1 MALDGFLE
9 IDGIKGSARQKGRE
23 GQMVVF
29 AVDHAIG
36 STRDASGYP
45 DKKKLARHMVITKEI
60 DIASPKLQEAAQKG
74 TEIKTAVLRLWRM
87 PPSGGTEENF
97 YTIALGD
104 VKVDSVRTVMIFNR
118 LESQSLLPQY
128 EQVVLAYKNA
138 KFKFES
144 GGKQGGTDSK
154 TTSESAMLVY
164 DMIEPLNDAAG
175 DVLKAAMKGAINDAW
190 DAGKGAVGGVITQAM
205 KEAWDAGGG
214 KPPANPGG

>member
-9 IDGIKGSARQKGRE
+9 IDGIKGSARQTGRE

-45 DKKKLARHMVITKEI
+45 DKAKAARHMVVTKEI

-74 TEIKTAVLRLWRM
+74 TAISTAVLRLWRM

-104 VKVDSVRTVMIFNR
+104 VKIDSVRTVMLFNR
-118 LESQSLLPQY
+118 LEGQSLLPQY

-138 KFKFES
+138 KFRFES
-144 GGKQGGTDSK
+144 GGKAGGTASK

-164 DMIEPLNDAAG
+164 DTLEPLNDAAG
-175 DVLKAAMKGAINDAW
+175 DVLKGAMKGAINDAW
-190 DAGKGAVGGVITQAM
+190 EAGKGSVGGIITKAM
-205 KEAWDAGGG
+205 KEAWDAG